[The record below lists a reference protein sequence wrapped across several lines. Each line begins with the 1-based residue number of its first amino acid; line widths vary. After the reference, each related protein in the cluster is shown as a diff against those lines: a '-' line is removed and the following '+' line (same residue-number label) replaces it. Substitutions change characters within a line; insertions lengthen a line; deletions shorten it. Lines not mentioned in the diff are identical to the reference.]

1 MLLKKDILMVSK
13 NVFDKFFSILGIVL
27 LWPVFVLIVLI
38 IKLSSSGPAIFKQKR
53 VGQKN
58 KMFTIYKFRTMIV
71 NDSTN
76 TVSVK
81 GDDRITR
88 IGKFL
93 RKYKLDELPELWN
106 ILKGDMSFVGPR
118 PDVPGYMDM
127 LEGED
132 RIILKLKPGL
142 TGPASLKYIDEEE
155 ILSNVDNPIEYNDKV
170 IFPDKVRINK
180 LYLENWAILL
190 DLKIIMHTLLRVK
203 YCESNYFEN
212 N

>member
-1 MLLKKDILMVSK
+1 MVSK